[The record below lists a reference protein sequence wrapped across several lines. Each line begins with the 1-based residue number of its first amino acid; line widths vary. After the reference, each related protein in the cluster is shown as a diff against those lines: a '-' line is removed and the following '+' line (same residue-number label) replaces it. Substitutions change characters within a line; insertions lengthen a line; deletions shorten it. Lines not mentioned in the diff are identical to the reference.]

1 MAVRRALALVTLI
14 IVVAAGAA
22 AVAVWRGWN
31 GIHEPYKGYGGPEQF
46 VTIRQGA
53 ASGEIG
59 RALADAHI
67 ISDLR
72 AFRAAL
78 WWTGQGRHLKAGE
91 YRFDH
96 EVTPLD
102 VIGVLVRGD
111 VYTQRITFPEGL
123 TIEEMAKLYEMHG
136 LGAARDFVA
145 AARSVERIRDLDP
158 AAPDL
163 EGYLF
168 PETYAMP
175 RHVPASRLIAA
186 MVDRFRAVFDDQSR
200 ARAATGGLTVRQ
212 VVTLASLVE
221 KETARPEERPMVAAV
236 YRNRMMIGM
245 PMQADPTIVYALE
258 KAHRYDGNIRREDL
272 AMDSPYNTYTN
283 PGLPPGP
290 IASPGKAS
298 LEAALMPADVPYLYF
313 VSRNDGSHAFAKD
326 FAEHSANVRKFQVEY
341 FRKQRAAEGTGTGGR
356 GQGEGDRGTTVR
368 PTSTSRG
375 AARSSRAPAP

>member
-1 MAVRRALALVTLI
+1 MAVRKVLALITLV

-22 AVAVWRGWN
+22 AVAVWGGWN
-31 GIHEPYKGYGGPEQF
+31 EIHEPYKGYGGPEQF

-67 ISDLR
+67 ISDPRL
-72 AFRAAL
+72 FRAAL
-78 WWTGQGRHLKAGE
+78 WWTGQGRNLKAGE
-91 YRFDH
+91 YRFDRA
-96 EVTPLD
+96 VTPLD
-102 VIGVLVRGD
+102 VIGVLARGD
-111 VYTQRITFPEGL
+111 VYTQRVTFPEGL

-136 LGAARDFVA
+136 FGAARDFVA
-145 AARSVERIRDLDP
+145 AARSVERIHDLDP
-158 AAPDL
+158 DARDL

-186 MVDRFRAVFDDQSR
+186 MVDRFRAVFDDQMR

-272 AMDSPYNTYTN
+272 AMDSPYNTYKN

-326 FAEHSANVRKFQVEY
+326 FAEHAANVRKFQVEY
-341 FRKQRAAEGTGTGGR
+341 FRKQRAATSTGTGGR
-356 GQGEGDRGTTVR
+356 GQGEGG
-368 PTSTSRG
+368 
-375 AARSSRAPAP
+375 RAGSGKRQQSGG